1 MEHIDNKHTR
11 HKKEIGMSDNLLGNI
26 PDQAKNAFDSM
37 NKINQVIVANLQKVA
52 EFQMNAV
59 KSYAE
64 LTMNQVKTISDVRD
78 VDSLKAL
85 GTGQAAFV
93 NDLTQKI
100 MDDFKALNGIGVE
113 FKDEVEKVINEAK
126 DGATESAEK

>member
-1 MEHIDNKHTR
+1 
-11 HKKEIGMSDNLLGNI
+11 MSDNLLGNI